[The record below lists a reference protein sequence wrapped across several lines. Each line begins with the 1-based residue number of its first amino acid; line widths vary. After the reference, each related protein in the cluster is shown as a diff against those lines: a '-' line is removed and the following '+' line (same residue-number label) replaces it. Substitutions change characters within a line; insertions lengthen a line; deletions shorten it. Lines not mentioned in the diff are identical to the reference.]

1 MSASRFI
8 YLHRSLMS
16 KLLKADI
23 SDWILLMSGHPEFC
37 LAKAMGISWE
47 AQAEMHLEWTEG

>member
-1 MSASRFI
+1 
-8 YLHRSLMS
+8 MS